1 MGAGHGHSHGVGG
14 HSPDG
19 AGPPRSRVRKMI
31 VALAVLVVFL
41 VVELTV
47 ALAIG
52 SLGLLADAGHMLT
65 DVLGMSM
72 GLIAL
77 VLARKGSAAAART
90 FGWHRAEVLTAIAN
104 AVLLLGVAAFIMYE
118 AISRIGD
125 APEIPGLPLILT
137 AAAGLAA
144 NIVVMMLIRGDAKDS
159 LAVRGAYM
167 EVLADAVGSVGVLVG
182 GVLMLVFGWTWVD
195 IVVGV
200 LISLWVVPRAIKLA
214 GSALRILTQASPAD
228 DRRSERP
235 SRSDGSARPACVDP
249 DHRNGRGHGA
259 SGMRGVV
266 VDGARSRALAAVD
279 LRTRPCHR
287 AGRADRTRPNLQ
299 GRAHLVTVRTSVPGR
314 QMSICM

>member
-14 HSPDG
+14 HTPAG

-31 VALAVLVVFL
+31 VALAILVVFL
-41 VVELTV
+41 VVEATV
-47 ALAIG
+47 AVAIG

-65 DVLGMSM
+65 DVLGMTM

-125 APEIPGLPLILT
+125 APEIPGVPLILT
-137 AAAGLAA
+137 ATAGLAA
-144 NIVVMMLIRGDAKDS
+144 NIVVMLLIRGDAKDS

-167 EVLADAVGSVGVLVG
+167 EVLADAVGSVGVLVA
-182 GVLMLVFGWTWVD
+182 GVLMVVFGWTWAD

-214 GSALRILTQASPAD
+214 GSALRILTQASPANVD
-228 DRRSERP
+228 VDALTGDLSALPGVTGVHDLHVWTLTTGMDVATVHLECEGSSSMVLDR
-235 SRSDGSARPACVDP
+235 
-249 DHRNGRGHGA
+249 
-259 SGMRGVV
+259 
-266 VDGARSRALAAVD
+266 ARSLLSAYGLDHATVQVEPTAHG
-279 LRTRPCHR
+279 RTCKEEL
-287 AGRADRTRPNLQ
+287 TW
-299 GRAHLVTVRTSVPGR
+299 
-314 QMSICM
+314 

>member
-14 HSPDG
+14 HSPAG
-19 AGPPRSRVRKMI
+19 VGPPKSRVRKMVI
-31 VALAVLVVFL
+31 ALAILVVFL
-41 VVELTV
+41 VVEATV
-47 ALAIG
+47 AVAIG

-77 VLARKGSAAAART
+77 LLARKGSAAAART

-125 APEIPGLPLILT
+125 APEIPGVPLILT

-144 NIVVMMLIRGDAKDS
+144 NIAVMLLIRGDAKDS

-182 GVLMLVFGWTWVD
+182 GVLMVVFQWTWVD

-200 LISLWVVPRAIKLA
+200 LISLWVIPRAIKLA

-228 DRRSERP
+228 VDVDALTGDLQTLPGVTGVHDLHVWTLTTGMDVATVHLECEGSSSMVLDR
-235 SRSDGSARPACVDP
+235 
-249 DHRNGRGHGA
+249 
-259 SGMRGVV
+259 
-266 VDGARSRALAAVD
+266 ARSLLSTYGLDHATVQVEPAAHG
-279 LRTRPCHR
+279 RTCKEEL
-287 AGRADRTRPNLQ
+287 TW
-299 GRAHLVTVRTSVPGR
+299 
-314 QMSICM
+314 

>member
-167 EVLADAVGSVGVLVG
+167 EVLADGVGVLVG

-228 DRRSERP
+228 VDVDALTGDLSALPGVTGVHDLHVWTLTTGMDVATVHLECEGSSSMVLDR
-235 SRSDGSARPACVDP
+235 
-249 DHRNGRGHGA
+249 
-259 SGMRGVV
+259 
-266 VDGARSRALAAVD
+266 ARSLLSTYGLDHATVQVEPTAHG
-279 LRTRPCHR
+279 RTCKEEL
-287 AGRADRTRPNLQ
+287 TW
-299 GRAHLVTVRTSVPGR
+299 
-314 QMSICM
+314 

>member
-41 VVELTV
+41 VVEATV

-65 DVLGMSM
+65 DVIGMSM

-144 NIVVMMLIRGDAKDS
+144 NIVVMMLICGDAKDS

-182 GVLMLVFGWTWVD
+182 GALMLVFGWTWVD

-228 DRRSERP
+228 VDVDALTGDLSALPGVTGVHDLHVWTLTTGMDVATVHLECEGSSSMVLDR
-235 SRSDGSARPACVDP
+235 
-249 DHRNGRGHGA
+249 
-259 SGMRGVV
+259 
-266 VDGARSRALAAVD
+266 ARSLLSTYGLDHATVQVEPTAHG
-279 LRTRPCHR
+279 RTCKEEL
-287 AGRADRTRPNLQ
+287 TW
-299 GRAHLVTVRTSVPGR
+299 
-314 QMSICM
+314 